1 MGEQLDHIQHSS
13 VLLDAN
19 REHKGDY
26 KTLSL
31 RLKNKSLP
39 RQGSSS
45 SIEGRRGDANIGP
58 TMRPRRTSEI
68 QQAQGSHNCGGLRGE
83 RMRRGAIIIVCYPS
97 LMMPRKCFK

>member
-45 SIEGRRGDANIGP
+45 SIEGRRGDANMGP
-58 TMRPRRTSEI
+58 TMRLHRRFNKPKVHTIVAACVEK
-68 QQAQGSHNCGGLRGE
+68 GCGEE
-83 RMRRGAIIIVCYPS
+83 RSSLYVIRPS
-97 LMMPRKCFK
+97 